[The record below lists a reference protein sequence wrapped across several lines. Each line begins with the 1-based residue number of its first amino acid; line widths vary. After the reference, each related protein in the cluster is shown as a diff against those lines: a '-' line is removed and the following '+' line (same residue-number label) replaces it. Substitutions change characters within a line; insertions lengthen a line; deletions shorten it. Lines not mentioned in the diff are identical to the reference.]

1 MPQRA
6 FPRRGCG
13 DAGKRICR
21 RVGPFARARRTL
33 PSACRPPGTRA
44 SLRAIFARA
53 RRTLPSACRP
63 FGPRA
68 FLHAIFA
75 RAPDAPSACRP
86 SSPRAS
92 LRAIFARARR
102 TLPSACRPFGPRAF
116 LHAIFARA
124 RRTLPSACRP
134 PGPRAFLHAI
144 FARAPDAPICL
155 PSARPARLPA
165 RNFCPCAGRSI
176 CLPPVQPARLPA
188 RNFRPCAPDAP
199 ICLPPVRPARLPA
212 RNFCPCAPD
221 APICLPSARPA
232 RLPARNFRP
241 CAGRS
246 HLLAV
251 RPARAPPC
259 TQFSPVRRT
268 HFAPARFEPHGN
280 GGAPARLPAR
290 NFRPCAGRI
299 SRPPGSS
306 RTETAAPPRAGRSA
320 GRKTRGMAE
329 GLEARLK
336 RLHTPLEN

>member
-21 RVGPFARARRTL
+21 RVGPFARARRAL
-33 PSACRPPGTRA
+33 SPACHPPGRASLHAIFARAPDAPSACRPSGRA
-44 SLRAIFARA
+44 S
-53 RRTLPSACRP
+53 
-63 FGPRA
+63 
-68 FLHAIFA
+68 LHAIFA

-102 TLPSACRPFGPRAF
+102 TLPSACRPFGPCAF

-124 RRTLPSACRP
+124 PDAPSACRP
-134 PGPRAFLHAI
+134 SGPRAFLHAI

-165 RNFCPCAGRSI
+165 RNF
-176 CLPPVQPARLPA
+176 
-188 RNFRPCAPDAP
+188 
-199 ICLPPVRPARLPA
+199 
-212 RNFCPCAPD
+212 
-221 APICLPSARPA
+221 
-232 RLPARNFRP
+232 
-241 CAGRS
+241 
-246 HLLAV
+246 
-251 RPARAPPC
+251 
-259 TQFSPVRRT
+259 
-268 HFAPARFEPHGN
+268 
-280 GGAPARLPAR
+280 
-290 NFRPCAGRI
+290 RPCAGRI

-306 RTETAAPPRAGRSA
+306 RTGTAAPPRAGRSA

>member
-44 SLRAIFARA
+44 SLHAIFARA

-102 TLPSACRPFGPRAF
+102 ALSPACHPLGRAS

-124 RRTLPSACRP
+124 PDAPSACRP
-134 PGPRAFLHAI
+134 SGPRAFLHAI

-155 PSARPARLPA
+155 PSAR
-165 RNFCPCAGRSI
+165 
-176 CLPPVQPARLPA
+176 
-188 RNFRPCAPDAP
+188 
-199 ICLPPVRPARLPA
+199 
-212 RNFCPCAPD
+212 
-221 APICLPSARPA
+221 
-232 RLPARNFRP
+232 
-241 CAGRS
+241 
-246 HLLAV
+246 
-251 RPARAPPC
+251 
-259 TQFSPVRRT
+259 
-268 HFAPARFEPHGN
+268 
-280 GGAPARLPAR
+280 PARLPAR

-336 RLHTPLEN
+336 RLHTLLEN

>member
-102 TLPSACRPFGPRAF
+102 TLPSACRPFGPCAF

-124 RRTLPSACRP
+124 RRALSPACHPPGRASLHAIFARAPDAPSACRP
-134 PGPRAFLHAI
+134 SGPRAFLHAI

-165 RNFCPCAGRSI
+165 RNFCPCA
-176 CLPPVQPARLPA
+176 
-188 RNFRPCAPDAP
+188 PDAFRAR
-199 ICLPPVRPARLPA
+199 PVRAARK
-212 RNFCPCAPD
+212 RR
-221 APICLPSARPA
+221 RP
-232 RLPARNFRP
+232 
-241 CAGRS
+241 
-246 HLLAV
+246 
-251 RPARAPPC
+251 RA
-259 TQFSPVRRT
+259 Q
-268 HFAPARFEPHGN
+268 G
-280 GGAPARLPAR
+280 
-290 NFRPCAGRI
+290 
-299 SRPPGSS
+299 
-306 RTETAAPPRAGRSA
+306 AAPGERRVAW
-320 GRKTRGMAE
+320 RKDWKPG
-329 GLEARLK
+329 
-336 RLHTPLEN
+336 